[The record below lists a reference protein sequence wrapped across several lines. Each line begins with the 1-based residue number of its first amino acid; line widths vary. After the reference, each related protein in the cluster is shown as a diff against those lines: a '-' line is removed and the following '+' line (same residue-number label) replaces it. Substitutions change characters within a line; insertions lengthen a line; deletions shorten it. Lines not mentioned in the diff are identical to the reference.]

1 MAGQSVICQWTR
13 GSALS
18 SPSIHLNL
26 PVYLPN
32 IQEGFLIHHRSLRRV
47 SVKTLGLSCFNTLI
61 SSSLLPTINMAAAPE
76 VTSDI
81 SDTESFQDSLTDQEE
96 LQNRQLQKKD
106 DSKKPEEEPKQFRTV
121 QQQQKY
127 ENSLKQQHRED
138 NKQST
143 RSRSASRRARRK
155 RIQEGIESGKYMKTT
170 SLEALEEADA
180 NGSLNQMGMFER
192 IGPDSTSM
200 DGPVTHARAMRGEI
214 PMRGTDPNQPYM
226 MEPQGKKSGA
236 LEDQEGLKLT
246 LEANL
251 DIEIEL
257 KASIR
262 GDLTLSLL

>member
-1 MAGQSVICQWTR
+1 
-13 GSALS
+13 
-18 SPSIHLNL
+18 
-26 PVYLPN
+26 
-32 IQEGFLIHHRSLRRV
+32 
-47 SVKTLGLSCFNTLI
+47 
-61 SSSLLPTINMAAAPE
+61 MAADPE
-76 VTSDI
+76 FSDA
-81 SDTESFQDSLTDQEE
+81 SDQSDQEE
-96 LQNRQLQKKD
+96 TQVT
-106 DSKKPEEEPKQFRTV
+106 KKPEGQKPEKPSYRTV

-138 NKQST
+138 QSN

-155 RIQEGIESGKYMKTT
+155 RIQTAIEDGKYMKTN

-180 NGSLNQMGMFER
+180 NGELQQMGMFER

-214 PMRGTDPNQPYM
+214 PMRGTDPNQPYKM
-226 MEPQGKKSGA
+226 PTEAEKKGGLDES
-236 LEDQEGLKLT
+236 EGLKLT

-262 GDLTLSLL
+262 GDLTLSLFA